1 MWPKNVIQGLVASMK
16 LKKLKIKKNG
26 ELLVGGLICSTFF
39 IWSIFWFIYST
50 IINGSI
56 KSPFTPKMNMKYEL
70 ILPFQESFFLGTDV
84 YGRSL
89 FQVISSGV
97 SYSILISLTVSFFA
111 SVIGLIVGYFA
122 VSGSNFIKRLFD
134 FMTNFVFILPSLLLA
149 ILLMSFSG
157 QSFLGLIMVLV
168 LTGWPAY
175 AKLAR
180 GETKRIMGLCYLE
193 GARAM
198 GASRLR
204 IMLKVIF
211 PEILPV
217 FIVNIILGLSG
228 VIISEATLGFLGLGG
243 SEYSWGVLL
252 SMGKDVLLEGPH
264 IVIISSMVLGLLII
278 GLNFFGDGLR
288 DFLDPK
294 N

>member
-1 MWPKNVIQGLVASMK
+1 MN

-26 ELLVGGLICSTFF
+26 ELLIGGLICSIF
-39 IWSIFWFIYST
+39 IFWSFGWFIYSMV
-50 IINGSI
+50 INGSI
-56 KSPFTPKMNMKYEL
+56 KNPFIPKMNMKHEL
-70 ILPFQESFFLGTDV
+70 VLPFHDSFLLGTDV

-89 FQVISSGV
+89 FEVISSGV
-97 SYSILISLTVSFFA
+97 SYSILISLTVSFFTA
-111 SVIGLIVGYFA
+111 VIGLIIGYFS
-122 VSGSNFIKRLFD
+122 VSGSNSVKKLFD

-157 QSFLGLIMVLV
+157 QSLLGLILVLV
-168 LTGWPAY
+168 LTGWPSY

-264 IVIISSMVLGLLII
+264 IVVISSMVLGLLII

-288 DFLDPK
+288 DYLDPK
-294 N
+294 S

>member
-1 MWPKNVIQGLVASMK
+1 MK
-16 LKKLKIKKNG
+16 VKSLKIKENG
-26 ELLVGGLICSTFF
+26 ELLIGGLICSIFLL
-39 IWSIFWFIYST
+39 WSLGWYFYST
-50 IINGSI
+50 FINGSI
-56 KSPFTPKMNMKYEL
+56 QSPFVPKMNMKYEL
-70 ILPFQESFFLGTDV
+70 VLPLQENFLLGTDV

-89 FQVISSGV
+89 FEVISSGV

-111 SVIGLIVGYFA
+111 SVIGLIIGYFSI
-122 VSGSNFIKRLFD
+122 SGNNSIKRLFD
-134 FMTNFVFILPSLLLA
+134 FLTNFVFILPSLLLA

-157 QSFLGLIMVLV
+157 QSLFGLILVLV
-168 LTGWPAY
+168 LTGWPSY

-193 GARAM
+193 GAKSM

-217 FIVNIILGLSG
+217 FVVNIILGLSG

-264 IVIISSMVLGLLII
+264 IVIISSLVLGLLII

-294 N
+294 S

>member
-1 MWPKNVIQGLVASMK
+1 MEKK
-16 LKKLKIKKNG
+16 RLKFKKNA
-26 ELLVGGLICSTFF
+26 ELLIGGAICSIFF
-39 IWSIFWFIYST
+39 LWSFGWLIYST
-50 IINGSI
+50 AI
-56 KSPFTPKMNMKYEL
+56 KGTFKKPFIPKMDMKYEL
-70 ILPFQESFFLGTDV
+70 ISPINGSFLIGTDV

-89 FQVISSGV
+89 FEVISSGV
-97 SYSILISLTVSFFA
+97 SYSILIAVCVSFF
-111 SVIGLIVGYFA
+111 SSIIGLLIGYFS
-122 VSGSNFIKRLFD
+122 VSGNGTLKKFLE

-157 QSFLGLIMVLV
+157 QSLAGLMLVLV
-168 LTGWPAY
+168 FTGWPSY

-193 GARAM
+193 GARAL
-198 GASRLR
+198 GASKVR
-204 IMLKVIF
+204 ILLKVIL

-264 IVIISSMVLGLLII
+264 IVIFSSLILGFLII